1 MATSTTT
8 TVQGLCFSSNTTSK
22 PNLLLQPSLI
32 GCPTPLPPR
41 LRTPL
46 SLSSR
51 PRRVSTTTVAA
62 LALPT
67 SKPERV
73 TSDEKARWSARAVKS
88 FALAELQARNMKR
101 PKLGT
106 EGLLLGLLVD
116 GKKKRLVMA
125 QPRVMFDLNCFSRA
139 SVNGDKPSQAN
150 GLDPG
155 SSEGAK
161 YLREMGITLAK
172 VREETWKIFGE
183 LDRRCVTPRI
193 GLPLSDSAQRA
204 LDWALDYKLKSG
216 KDGEITIG
224 HLVLGIWSQ
233 KESTGHKVLA
243 ALGFDS
249 KKAKEFSKIAGNDA
263 ALSYR

>member
-1 MATSTTT
+1 MATTTT

-32 GCPTPLPPR
+32 GCPTPLSPR

-116 GKKKRLVMA
+116 G
-125 QPRVMFDLNCFSRA
+125 
-139 SVNGDKPSQAN
+139 
-150 GLDPG
+150 

-172 VREETWKIFGE
+172 VREETWKIIGE
-183 LDRRCVTPRI
+183 LDRRCVAPRI

-243 ALGFDS
+243 ALGFDG